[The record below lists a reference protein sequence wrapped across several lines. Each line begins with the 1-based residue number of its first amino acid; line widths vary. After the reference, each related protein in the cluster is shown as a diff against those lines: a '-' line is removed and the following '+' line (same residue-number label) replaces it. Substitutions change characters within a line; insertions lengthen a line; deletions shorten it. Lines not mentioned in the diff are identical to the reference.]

1 MENEKLFEFME
12 KIYSEMKDG
21 FKDVKSDIN
30 GMKSD
35 ITGMKSDI
43 IGMKSDI
50 TGMKSDITDIKSD
63 ITGMKSDIQ
72 DLKAGQIRIEQKLDI
87 IHDQTAKT
95 CEDVTLINSKL
106 DTLSKDLNVVE
117 VVTGKNMTDIAHL
130 KAVK

>member
-21 FKDVKSDIN
+21 FKDVKSDIIDI
-30 GMKSD
+30 KSD
-35 ITGMKSDI
+35 ITGMKSDLTR
-43 IGMKSDI
+43 MN
-50 TGMKSDITDIKSD
+50 
-63 ITGMKSDIQ
+63 SDIQ
-72 DLKAGQIRIEQKLDI
+72 DLKAGQIRIEEKLDI
-87 IHDQTAKT
+87 IHDQTART